1 MKSILEFIQSSIT
14 SDNQESA
21 LSALEE
27 LSQIKESDDLF
38 YSCGLI
44 SANLG
49 NFQKS
54 FYYYNKVLE
63 LNPSHKQS
71 LFDLGALNF
80 YTGDWDHSIKFGE
93 ELISLDP
100 TYNNILIHVAN
111 TYSYLGN
118 YDTSINYFKKALDY
132 NPYNLTAWS
141 DLFLS
146 LNYINIDLDER
157 ISLRNKFALLL
168 SNSANNQ
175 IHIKRNHKIKIGYVS
190 SDFRNHAVSYFI
202 KGLITKHNKEK
213 FDVYFYSLSP
223 IQDDITEVFKNN
235 GNFLDCSKT
244 NTESL
249 VQIIKDNDIDI
260 LIDLNGFTQSNRLEV
275 FLNNA
280 APIQI
285 TWLGFLN
292 SLGIPSIK
300 YKISDKNLI
309 ESEYESYYSEDIIKL
324 QNSLVYDPPSKYP
337 NITEIPYDKNGF
349 ITFGYFNNIR
359 KLNTHVLDIWIEI
372 FKNHNDC
379 KLIMIKS
386 KHSKSNEHFVSYL
399 NSHGFFNIEF
409 KDESSLYTL
418 MENINEVD
426 IALDAFPHSGGATT
440 AHCLWMGVP
449 VLTIEG
455 KLEFERISS
464 SISKV
469 VGLDN
474 FICKDEQDYIQ
485 RGSLVDIDQLR
496 YIRSDLRNRFPNAE
510 TVIQELESKLS
521 DIYESYTYED
531 I

>member
-1 MKSILEFIQSSIT
+1 MKFLLEFIHNSIT
-14 SDNQESA
+14 SENQESA

-27 LSQIKESDDLF
+27 LSEIKESDDIF

-44 SANLG
+44 NANLG
-49 NFQKS
+49 NFPKS

-63 LNPSHKQS
+63 LNPTHKQA
-71 LFDLGALNF
+71 LYDLGALNSF
-80 YTGDWDHSIKFGE
+80 IGDWDSSIIYGE
-93 ELISLDP
+93 KLISIDP
-100 TYNNILIHVAN
+100 AYNNILVHVAN

-118 YDTSINYFKKALDY
+118 YDKSINYFQKILD
-132 NPYNLTAWS
+132 NDPYNLLAWS

-146 LNYINIDLDER
+146 LNYINVELHER
-157 ISLRNKFALLL
+157 IMLRDKFNLLL
-168 SNSANNQ
+168 SSFSNNQ
-175 IHIKRNHKIKIGYVS
+175 ISIKRKQKIKIGYVS

-202 KGLITKHNKEK
+202 KGLITKHNKDK
-213 FDVYFYSLSP
+213 FDVYFYSISP
-223 IQDDITEVFKNN
+223 IQDDITEIFKSK
-235 GNFLDCSKT
+235 GSFIDCSKIET
-244 NTESL
+244 DSL
-249 VQIIKDNDIDI
+249 IQVIKNDDIDI

-324 QNSLVYDPPSKYP
+324 ENSLVYDPPSEYP
-337 NITEIPYDKNGF
+337 DITELPYDNNGYM
-349 ITFGYFNNIR
+349 TFGYFNNLR
-359 KLNTHVLDIWIEI
+359 KLNNNVLDVWIEI
-372 FKNHNDC
+372 FKHHSNC

-386 KHSKSNEHFVSYL
+386 KYNKSNDDIVSYL
-399 NSHGFFNIEF
+399 NSHGFFNIEL
-409 KDESSLYTL
+409 KDESSLYTF
-418 MENINEVD
+418 MENMNEVD
-426 IALDAFPHSGGATT
+426 IALDPFPHSGGATT

-469 VGLDN
+469 VGLNN
-474 FICKDEQDYIQ
+474 FICKDEQDYVKK
-485 RGSLVDIDQLR
+485 GSSIDFERLK
-496 YIRSDLRNRFPNAE
+496 YIRYDLRNRFPKAE
-510 TVIQELESKLS
+510 NVIQELESKLL
-521 DIYESYTYED
+521 DIYELN